1 MPELPEVERWRRCI
15 DAVALH
21 RRIEDAD
28 LKGPTLLDGV
38 AEDEVQER
46 LESASFERTAR
57 HGKYV
62 FAALE
67 QGDWLLL
74 DPGTTGRLVSVKDHV
89 PPPEHTRLLIRFADG
104 SGVAFVSME
113 KRGRIGLVES
123 PEAFVQREQLGP
135 DALTQD
141 MPLGEF
147 RERLQARNGPIK
159 AALMDQHFIAG
170 VGNLYSDEIQ
180 FEARIHPCA
189 EVRNLTKA
197 QIASVHAAITRV
209 LHIALGWSPESDHLP
224 SSWLLPHRVGGGACP
239 HCNRTLEEV
248 ALGGQTAVFC
258 PHCQRMPKRRARQV
272 SEARQKG
279 PSR

>member
-15 DAVALH
+15 DAVELH
-21 RRIEDAD
+21 RRIEDVD

-38 AEDEVQER
+38 AENEVQER

-57 HGKYV
+57 RGKYV

-67 QGDWLLL
+67 QGDGHLL
-74 DPGTTGRLVSVKDHV
+74 DPGTMGRLVGLKHAD

-104 SGVAFVSME
+104 PGAACVSE
-113 KRGRIGLVES
+113 GQRGRI
-123 PEAFVQREQLGP
+123 
-135 DALTQD
+135 
-141 MPLGEF
+141 
-147 RERLQARNGPIK
+147 
-159 AALMDQHFIAG
+159 
-170 VGNLYSDEIQ
+170 
-180 FEARIHPCA
+180 
-189 EVRNLTKA
+189 
-197 QIASVHAAITRV
+197 
-209 LHIALGWSPESDHLP
+209 LHIALGWSPKSDHLP